1 MHSCVQSF
9 KKKKKSYYISTV
21 FESRILGHKISCTDV
36 LSEASCAVE
45 KLHLGISFIRSSL
58 HSLSFS
64 PSSLSPS
71 PSHTH
76 LEHAFLFF
84 FFPCPGKTGGIFQA
98 NYMGAFHLI
107 YMSHISSGEA
117 KVAKEEWCSAGARLS
132 RQPIHP
138 RTHGSY
144 TSNRPEYWFRIT
156 SSLSLISFI
165 MSWKA
170 KTDPNSARWL
180 GNIWYPS
187 ARLCTNTHTHT
198 RARPRPVIV
207 PH

>member
-21 FESRILGHKISCTDV
+21 FESRTLGHKISCTDV

-84 FFPCPGKTGGIFQA
+84 FFFFFHALGKQ
-98 NYMGAFHLI
+98 GAFFKQIIWVHSTSYICHTFHQEKPRWLRRNDVQL
-107 YMSHISSGEA
+107 ELA
-117 KVAKEEWCSAGARLS
+117 SAASPFIPELMA
-132 RQPIHP
+132 
-138 RTHGSY
+138 RTHQTGLSTDLGS
-144 TSNRPEYWFRIT
+144 PPV
-156 SSLSLISFI
+156 SL
-165 MSWKA
+165 
-170 KTDPNSARWL
+170 
-180 GNIWYPS
+180 
-187 ARLCTNTHTHT
+187 
-198 RARPRPVIV
+198 
-207 PH
+207 